1 MHIEHSDVC
10 VMYATLNVHKL
21 NRILTALVDL
31 CCSFEGRVSP
41 GSSGLSVA
49 VMYKTYSLNVS

>member
-1 MHIEHSDVC
+1 MSDLFGNHIVGFP
-10 VMYATLNVHKL
+10 MRRLKL
-21 NRILTALVDL
+21 NTILTALVDL